1 MLRPLLPLAAHLPA
15 LLLPSCGPHRVGL
28 APNYKQLDAPWVAPG
43 VRATVHET
51 EQFDLVKGTHHG
63 LHYAAGGRHV
73 SLDQLRRKA
82 ERYFHEWW
90 TDERTPGHFLPG
102 NVTVVSIDPTIA
114 LLQVPPEWAR
124 RNFRVGTSDIHDP
137 DIRWLNLDS
146 RHPPAKPDKL
156 PDGRLAVP
164 VRWGLLVI
172 DTESGHVTA
181 EPRSDQ

>member
-1 MLRPLLPLAAHLPA
+1 MDIALGAAASILPA
-15 LLLPSCGPHRVGL
+15 CGPHRAGL
-28 APNYKQLDAPWVAPG
+28 APTHKQLDAPWVAPG

-51 EQFDLVKGTHHG
+51 EPSDFVKGTHRG

-90 TDERTPGHFLPG
+90 TDERTPGHFFPG
-102 NVTVVSIDPTIA
+102 NATVVSIDPTIA

-124 RNFRVGTSDIHDP
+124 RSLRVGTSDIHDP

-146 RHPPAKPDKL
+146 RRPPAKPDPL

-164 VRWGLLVI
+164 VRWGRLVI
-172 DTESGHVTA
+172 DTETGQVRA
-181 EPRSDQ
+181 EPHPKQER